1 MRTDESRIPSRAR
14 EVLAHVRS
22 LGILSA
28 WLGILGI
35 SGQLGA
41 GLGMAGHFL
50 GGSTRER
57 EERGEDGPG
66 GDAERQDI
74 CCKCQVLA
82 LTWRSLVCL
91 GAAWHGC
98 SAVSGLAEGR
108 CGRGA
113 QGPGWRCCVALCRA
127 HGPFDLWRLHQ
138 QVRPAGGRLARLAN
152 GRRLAS
158 EPRLPR
164 VCQALRQCYCHER
177 EGVIKTERPAV
188 LVKSAVDQFSPL
200 HHLEALQQVDSLW
213 QQVLGLFSCPDR
225 IARVPC
231 CVPLLPDF
239 LGTPRPQPLHRHAH
253 FGLGA
258 PAASSH
264 PALGGLGKKW
274 DRLFCLRTQPNA
286 PTTSTHTTT

>member
-1 MRTDESRIPSRAR
+1 M
-14 EVLAHVRS
+14 AH
-22 LGILSA
+22 IN
-28 WLGILGI
+28 
-35 SGQLGA
+35 
-41 GLGMAGHFL
+41 
-50 GGSTRER
+50 
-57 EERGEDGPG
+57 
-66 GDAERQDI
+66 
-74 CCKCQVLA
+74 
-82 LTWRSLVCL
+82 
-91 GAAWHGC
+91 
-98 SAVSGLAEGR
+98 
-108 CGRGA
+108 
-113 QGPGWRCCVALCRA
+113 
-127 HGPFDLWRLHQ
+127 LWRLHQ

-274 DRLFCLRTQPNA
+274 DRLFCLPTQPNA
-286 PTTSTHTTT
+286 PHRPPQPTQPRDFRRAEKGQPPSNCVTKNHNHSARATSATATTPQPQPHNVCSDHGAGLGADARGQRGSGPRCRVLGVVEPGVQRDDARALDWRHGQLDVQHWPGRQPHVPLGRLQGAVYVGGISLCE

>member
-127 HGPFDLWRLHQ
+127 HGPLDLWRLHQ

-200 HHLEALQQVDSLW
+200 HHLEALQQSRQFVAASFGFVFLPRSHRPGTLLCTSLAGFPWHPSTPAAAPARSLW
-213 QQVLGLFSCPDR
+213 AWRSCR
-225 IARVPC
+225 EQSSSAR
-231 CVPLLPDF
+231 
-239 LGTPRPQPLHRHAH
+239 R
-253 FGLGA
+253 
-258 PAASSH
+258 S
-264 PALGGLGKKW
+264 W
-274 DRLFCLRTQPNA
+274 
-286 PTTSTHTTT
+286 